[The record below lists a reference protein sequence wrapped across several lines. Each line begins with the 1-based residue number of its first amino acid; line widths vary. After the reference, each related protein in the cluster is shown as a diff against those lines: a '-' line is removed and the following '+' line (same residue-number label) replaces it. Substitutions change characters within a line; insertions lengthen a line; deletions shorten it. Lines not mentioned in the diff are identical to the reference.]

1 MLCSLDKNFNV
12 SDNKKKIQGVIQFY
26 SFTKYSVDVLDQMS
40 RKYFMKSSFGLWLV
54 HIFLTARGP
63 CPLLSLLVNPR
74 SQGLRPLQPMLA
86 KSNLLLANIK
96 QILIHFLYT
105 RDQEKKWELQTFIW
119 VLSITPAQISPNGL
133 RYGRLVHRI

>member
-26 SFTKYSVDVLDQMS
+26 SFTKYSVDVLDQMP

-63 CPLLSLLVNPR
+63 CPLLSLLVNRTRTGCTPCK
-74 SQGLRPLQPMLA
+74 PMLA
-86 KSNLLLANIK
+86 KSHLILANIK
-96 QILIHFLYT
+96 QILIHFVYM
-105 RDQEKKWELQTFIW
+105 RDQEKTMKAANIYLGIFSLYRPKSSQMDFIMED
-119 VLSITPAQISPNGL
+119 
-133 RYGRLVHRI
+133 